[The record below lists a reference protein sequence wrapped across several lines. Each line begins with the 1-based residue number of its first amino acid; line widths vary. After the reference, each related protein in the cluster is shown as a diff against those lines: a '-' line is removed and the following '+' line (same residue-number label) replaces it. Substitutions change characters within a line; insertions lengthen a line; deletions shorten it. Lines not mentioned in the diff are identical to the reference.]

1 MPIGKIL
8 KPVCTDEKKALFVKF
23 NIAYLLAKKER
34 PFSDILELQKK
45 NQVKNMSK
53 AYFTD

>member
-23 NIAYLLAKKER
+23 NITYLLAKKER

-45 NQVKNMSK
+45 NQVKNMTK